1 MNFGMRSAT
10 RRIRVSPRQLWLL
23 SWRSADEVSENRR
36 RNYAEKLDD
45 SCGPVGR
52 PYAGLISVPAGV
64 AGARAKLW
72 VSNTAAIG
80 ADSRHQM
87 RRFIAGAI
95 AAGVV
100 FLSLPTMAG
109 AASSTVDGW
118 GNFGNESLATHVDVP
133 PSVTLPS
140 APSQLQA
147 SNSNDYALVDGSVWA
162 WGYGSAG
169 ELGTA
174 AAANSIDT
182 PVEADFPPG
191 VTVTDIGDSMNSG
204 YAVDSDGNGWA
215 WGSDKSGDH
224 CMGGKRQNVPTE
236 ITGLPAVT
244 ATSGGQQHSL
254 WLAANGTVWSCGLN
268 KVGQLG
274 DGTFTS
280 SATPVEATGLSDVVA
295 ISSGNQT
302 SAALTAD
309 GDLYTW
315 GQGGDT
321 GNGTKAN
328 VDVPTQVPGTFSQV
342 YSGGSLPVNGNTL
355 ALTASGQVEAWG
367 AGYTNAPEVLSLPFT
382 TAFVMAG
389 GSMDGA
395 LDSSGNV
402 WIWKEGKPYPAAI
415 VATGTS
421 LLSGTADNAIA
432 S

>member
-1 MNFGMRSAT
+1 MRT
-10 RRIRVSPRQLWLL
+10 QQ
-23 SWRSADEVSENRR
+23 SWPARR
-36 RNYAEKLDD
+36 RY
-45 SCGPVGR
+45 V
-52 PYAGLISVPAGV
+52 
-64 AGARAKLW
+64 
-72 VSNTAAIG
+72 
-80 ADSRHQM
+80 H
-87 RRFIAGAI
+87 RFG
-95 AAGVV
+95 
-100 FLSLPTMAG
+100 
-109 AASSTVDGW
+109 D
-118 GNFGNESLATHVDVP
+118 
-133 PSVTLPS
+133 
-140 APSQLQA
+140 PSQ
-147 SNSNDYALVDGSVWA
+147 
-162 WGYGSAG
+162 
-169 ELGTA
+169 
-174 AAANSIDT
+174 
-182 PVEADFPPG
+182 
-191 VTVTDIGDSMNSG
+191 
-204 YAVDSDGNGWA
+204 
-215 WGSDKSGDH
+215 
-224 CMGGKRQNVPTE
+224 
-236 ITGLPAVT
+236 
-244 ATSGGQQHSL
+244 
-254 WLAANGTVWSCGLN
+254 
-268 KVGQLG
+268 
-274 DGTFTS
+274 
-280 SATPVEATGLSDVVA
+280 ATGLSDVVA